1 MRVHIHTH
9 THTNTHTHT
18 HTHTYIYI
26 YIYIYIYTH
35 IYSKRLRPIPPGLGR
50 DWGLGVQAPGSQQ
63 EPWGPYFGGFWGGLG
78 SILEDFASFWKV
90 RETQRL
96 LWRSQSQRE
105 GVRKGQGRPR
115 VGSGLAGESILV
127 PTWAQHGPNLG
138 PKIDTKNDQKIIKK
152 TIIF

>member
-1 MRVHIHTH
+1 MLLNNWLHIH
-9 THTNTHTHT
+9 NYIYIYV
-18 HTHTYIYI
+18 YIYI
-26 YIYIYIYTH
+26 YIL
-35 IYSKRLRPIPPGLGR
+35 KRLRPIPPGLGR

-63 EPWGPYFGGFWGGLG
+63 EPWGTYFGGFWGGLG

-90 RETQRL
+90 WETQRL

-138 PKIDTKNDQKIIKK
+138 PKIDEKTIKK
-152 TIIF
+152 